1 VPWGSKKIN
10 QFGCGEN
17 SKNSQLNQCM
27 LIYVRGP
34 GENNKRIWKA
44 NIPLKIKVFMWLLSK
59 NAILTKDNM
68 IKKNWQGDQHCKFC
82 DQYENINH
90 LFFDCSLARYA
101 WSLTAWV
108 IQADCRPTN
117 IDQFWFWCG
126 KYMPRNTNLHMV
138 GLATFCWSIWLMRN
152 NVCFEKKKVRSP
164 TEIICSTSAFLKY
177 WAGLQDEEGKI
188 LLETGAEALKNAALL
203 HHPQGPDSDE
213 PRAGTVLLQ

>member
-1 VPWGSKKIN
+1 MWG
-10 QFGCGEN
+10 E
-17 SKNSQLNQCM
+17 
-27 LIYVRGP
+27 P
-34 GENNKRIWKA
+34 GENNKKIWKA
-44 NIPLKIKVFMWLLSK
+44 EIPLKIKVFMWLLSK
-59 NAILTKDNM
+59 NAILTKDNLM
-68 IKKNWQGDQHCKFC
+68 KKNWQGDQHCKFC

-108 IQADCRPTN
+108 IHADCRPTN

-126 KYMPRNTNLHMV
+126 KYMPRNKNLHMV
-138 GLATFCWSIWLMRN
+138 GLAAFCWSIWLMRN

-203 HHPQGPDSDE
+203 HHPQAPDRDE
-213 PRAGTVLLQ
+213 PRTGTVLLQ